1 MQITETLNEGLKRE
15 YQVVV
20 EAADIEGRV
29 SGKLTDLA
37 KQVRLPGFRPGKAPV
52 ALLRKTYGKQVL
64 GEVLQETVNETTT
77 RTLEQNELK
86 PAMQPSIEITRFDEG
101 TDLEY
106 RIAVEVMPVIETMDF
121 SELAIERPV
130 AEIGQGMV
138 DERLVQLAEGARQ
151 YEAAPEDR
159 EAQEGDRVAVDFEGR
174 LDGTPFDGGSATD
187 FDIVLGSGGR
197 IPGFDENL
205 TGVKAGDQRS
215 FEVTFPDDYGAQ
227 HLAGKTVTFDVT
239 VKRVEVPLA
248 TAIDDALAQQLGMQT
263 LAELKE
269 ALRGMMQRDYARLS
283 RAKTKRALLDA
294 LAGRYSFEVPPGM
307 VRMEFDSIWN
317 QVVEDLKRQDKTEAD
332 LDKPEE
338 EAKAEYRAIA
348 ERRVRLGLLLADVG
362 QRNDITVTQQEL
374 NGAIAEQ
381 ARNFPG
387 QERQVLEFY
396 RKQPEAQAQLR
407 APILEDKVCDF
418 ILEMATVTEKP
429 VTVEELM
436 REDDDEE
443 TGGPQAAG

>member
-263 LAELKE
+263 LDELKE

>member
-151 YEAAPEDR
+151 TRQGRTAYGGVR
-159 EAQEGDRVAVDFEGR
+159 SGKIRVWA
-174 LDGTPFDGGSATD
+174 
-187 FDIVLGSGGR
+187 
-197 IPGFDENL
+197 
-205 TGVKAGDQRS
+205 
-215 FEVTFPDDYGAQ
+215 
-227 HLAGKTVTFDVT
+227 
-239 VKRVEVPLA
+239 
-248 TAIDDALAQQLGMQT
+248 
-263 LAELKE
+263 
-269 ALRGMMQRDYARLS
+269 
-283 RAKTKRALLDA
+283 RAKAQ
-294 LAGRYSFEVPPGM
+294 PG
-307 VRMEFDSIWN
+307 
-317 QVVEDLKRQDKTEAD
+317 
-332 LDKPEE
+332 KP
-338 EAKAEYRAIA
+338 
-348 ERRVRLGLLLADVG
+348 
-362 QRNDITVTQQEL
+362 
-374 NGAIAEQ
+374 
-381 ARNFPG
+381 
-387 QERQVLEFY
+387 
-396 RKQPEAQAQLR
+396 
-407 APILEDKVCDF
+407 
-418 ILEMATVTEKP
+418 
-429 VTVEELM
+429 
-436 REDDDEE
+436 
-443 TGGPQAAG
+443 

>member
-263 LAELKE
+263 LDELKE

-407 APILEDKVCDF
+407 GPILEDKVCDF

>member
-20 EAADIEGRV
+20 DAADIEGRV
-29 SGKLTDLA
+29 AGKLTDLA
-37 KQVRLPGFRPGKAPV
+37 RQVRLPGFRPGKAPV

-77 RTLEQNELK
+77 QTLEQNELK

-121 SELAIERPV
+121 AELSIERPV
-130 AEIGQGMV
+130 AEIGDGMV

-151 YEAAPEDR
+151 YEAAPQDR

-205 TGVKAGDQRS
+205 TGVKAGDRRS
-215 FEVTFPDDYGAQ
+215 FDVTFPDDYGAQ

-248 TAIDDALAQQLGMQT
+248 TAIDDTLAQQLGMQT
-263 LAELKE
+263 LDELKE

-294 LAGRYSFEVPPGM
+294 LAARYSFEVPPGM

-317 QVVEDLKRQDKTEAD
+317 QVVEDLKRQGKTEAD

-338 EAKAEYRAIA
+338 EAKAEYRTIA

-362 QRNDITVTQQEL
+362 QRNNITVTQQEL

-443 TGGPQAAG
+443 TGGQQAAG